1 VDGAITVSLV
11 FRFDVKGLIYTA
23 HAAARYRTVNSAL
36 VATPWEGRF
45 WTYEVRDGMRVPLNG
60 EVEWLLPEGP
70 SPYWRGRITDI
81 VYELAR

>member
-36 VATPWEGRF
+36 VATPWEG
-45 WTYEVRDGMRVPLNG
+45 
-60 EVEWLLPEGP
+60 P